1 MRNVFSELEFQFALM
16 MGYYTLFSKQDSLNL
31 YLPTVS
37 EEKHLYASDWF
48 YESAHGVNLYLQ
60 FKKSEEAIPL
70 RKTQR
75 RDFFNNL
82 RNNNNSRDSLFE
94 KDRLGVFEFKVY
106 KTNNTHQQHN
116 LLFNN
121 SRLHSSLALYV
132 APIFTSRFELQS
144 NLKEWLKGKNFSS
157 KIIYKMFNGEQS
169 ETIQFNRFKEDF
181 AFFQDVIY
189 IKPHAEINDEV
200 NHHYCFNRKREVSF
214 HSEIVPLERSGF
226 GFIDVIREIR
236 SKLEKG
242 KTSTILETADK
253 NLQELIS
260 YFMKNDISLIRNYN
274 LEKLFETSIK
284 DSTSILYQLDSF
296 KEKKEYGK
304 YVYIIN
310 KLYQEVFDI
319 QVAFIYP
326 RI

>member
-31 YLPTVS
+31 YLPTAS

-48 YESAHGVNLYLQ
+48 YESARGVNLYLQ

-75 RDFFNNL
+75 KDYFNNL
-82 RNNNNSRDSLFE
+82 RNNDPSRDFLFE

-121 SRLHSSLALYV
+121 NRLNNSLALYV

-144 NLKEWLKGKNFSS
+144 NLKEWIKGKNFSS
-157 KIIYKMFNGEQS
+157 KIIYKMFNGEQR
-169 ETIQFNRFKEDF
+169 ETIQLNRFEEDF

-189 IKPHAEINDEV
+189 IEPHAEINNEV

-214 HSEIVPLERSGF
+214 HSEILPLKRSGL
-226 GFIDVIREIR
+226 GFIDVVREIR
-236 SKLEKG
+236 SKLEKE

-253 NLQELIS
+253 NLQELIT
-260 YFMKNDISLIRNYN
+260 YFIKNDISLIRDYK
-274 LEKLFETSIK
+274 LEKLFETAIK
-284 DSTSILYQLDSF
+284 DSTSILHQLDSF

-310 KLYQEVFDI
+310 KLYQEIFDI